1 MTAVKQLP
9 DTSISKVYSTLVGS
23 VIATSIVVMG
33 NGAVSVGH
41 IHDCDRT
48 RSIICYHNQK
58 TNVYASFMAVPSI
71 SFDVPGYSNTE
82 SISSGVEKVIISVEK
97 LENLKKLEAI
107 AHLEDNWNANGAKAF
122 ADSLITKVRNLVMFL
137 EIQPEVFPTACE
149 SLQLEYDKA
158 DGSHLEIELNES
170 ENAEVFLVDDSG
182 CESVISI
189 SASIEAINKVVSD
202 FYG

>member
-48 RSIICYHNQK
+48 RSIICYHNEK
-58 TNVYASFMAVPSI
+58 TNVYASFMAAPSI

-97 LENLKKLEAI
+97 LENLKK
-107 AHLEDNWNANGAKAF
+107 
-122 ADSLITKVRNLVMFL
+122 S
-137 EIQPEVFPTACE
+137 
-149 SLQLEYDKA
+149 
-158 DGSHLEIELNES
+158 
-170 ENAEVFLVDDSG
+170 
-182 CESVISI
+182 
-189 SASIEAINKVVSD
+189 
-202 FYG
+202 

>member
-1 MTAVKQLP
+1 MIAVKQLP

-41 IHDCDRT
+41 VHDCT
-48 RSIICYHNQK
+48 RPIICYHNDK
-58 TNVYASFMAVPSI
+58 TNVYASFMVAPSI
-71 SFDVPGYSNTE
+71 FFNIPGYSSTE
-82 SISSGVEKVIISVEK
+82 SISSGVEKVIISEDK

-122 ADSLITKVRNLVMFL
+122 ADSLIAKVRNLVMFL

-170 ENAEVFLVDDSG
+170 ESAEVFLVDDSG